1 MTNSMQEL
9 WGSSHL
15 SAGHS
20 AYLETL
26 YEKYLNNPEELSSE
40 WLDFFKNLPSLSN
53 GNIEIS
59 HQSILDEFKNLSR
72 ASIGSNETS
81 DERQGKVIRL
91 IQAYRNRGHQQANL
105 DPLGIMERDQ
115 IEDLKIEF
123 HGLKESDLDDEFYT
137 DTFNTG
143 SKKSTLRNIIEELRR
158 IYCGNI
164 GIEYNYIM
172 HSDERRWFQKQFES
186 KIDNYS
192 FSEEEKIHIFER
204 LNSAEGLAK
213 YLAAKYP
220 GMKRFGIDGSESLVP
235 LVDAVIQNC
244 G

>member
-26 YEKYLNNPEELSSE
+26 YEKYLNKPEELSEE
-40 WLDFFKNLPSLSN
+40 WLEFFNNLPNSSN
-53 GNIEIS
+53 GHVEIS

-72 ASIGSNETS
+72 ASISSNVSS

-91 IQAYRNRGHQQANL
+91 IQAYRNRGHQEANL
-105 DPLGIMERDQ
+105 DPLGIMERDL
-115 IEDLKIEF
+115 IEDLKIESY
-123 HGLKESDLDDEFYT
+123 GLSESDLDDEFYT
-137 DTFNTG
+137 DTFSAG
-143 SKKSTLRNIIEELRR
+143 SKKSSLRNIIEELRR

-192 FSEEEKIHIFER
+192 FSNEEKIHIFER
-204 LNSAEGLAK
+204 LN
-213 YLAAKYP
+213 
-220 GMKRFGIDGSESLVP
+220 
-235 LVDAVIQNC
+235 
-244 G
+244 

>member
-26 YEKYLNNPEELSSE
+26 YEKYLNKPEELSKE
-40 WLDFFKNLPSLSN
+40 WLEFFNALPNSSN
-53 GNIEIS
+53 GHVEIS

-72 ASIGSNETS
+72 ASISSNVTS

-91 IQAYRNRGHQQANL
+91 IQAYRNRGHQEANL
-105 DPLGIMERDQ
+105 DPLGIMERDL
-115 IEDLKIEF
+115 IEDLKIESY
-123 HGLKESDLDDEFYT
+123 GLSESDLDDEFYT

-143 SKKSTLRNIIEELRR
+143 SKKSSLRNIIEELRR

-172 HSDERRWFQKQFES
+172 H
-186 KIDNYS
+186 
-192 FSEEEKIHIFER
+192 
-204 LNSAEGLAK
+204 
-213 YLAAKYP
+213 
-220 GMKRFGIDGSESLVP
+220 
-235 LVDAVIQNC
+235 
-244 G
+244 